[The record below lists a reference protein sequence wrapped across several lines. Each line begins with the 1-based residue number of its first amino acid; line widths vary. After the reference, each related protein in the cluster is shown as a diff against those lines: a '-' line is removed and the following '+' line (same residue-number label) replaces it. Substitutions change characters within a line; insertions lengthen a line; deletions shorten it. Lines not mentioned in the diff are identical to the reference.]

1 MTIFN
6 ECSSCYSG
14 CKIKAL
20 RAKTNTYIK
29 TPVRGEEPV
38 FVVTGRKEDVSS
50 AKREILS
57 AAEHFSQIRAQRKNN
72 PGSVGPAPNAH
83 LPGHITIQV
92 RVPYRVVGLV
102 VGPKGATIKRIQ
114 QQTNTYI
121 ITPSRDKDP
130 VFEVTGLS
138 DDVEIA
144 RKEIEAHIAIR
155 TGGII
160 DSTTGSVGTPDEGT
174 SDFSNSP
181 LLSSLDNPFSLSSGT
196 NNMNTY
202 KSDPFSAFSNFVS
215 VNGNVICSQSSASNS
230 LLPNSPIDIFN
241 NAANPGKYTDIY
253 SIFSSKNVP
262 FSNVKGSK
270 SGKDNCQLD
279 SYDIDEGIGDSP
291 TFEMLTGNNLNGIVW
306 TEVKNSLQRSNQCH
320 YLLNNGISSHMAIGN
335 ADNALDCHR
344 RSSSLESNIHSDS
357 SVASC
362 VSTSAPTIVSII

>member
-1 MTIFN
+1 MFERDSRI
-6 ECSSCYSG
+6 CSIGRSNRSILLLLIG

-38 FVVTGRKEDVSS
+38 FVVTGRKEDVSA
-50 AKREILS
+50 AKREIIS

-83 LPGHITIQV
+83 LPGHVTVQV

-130 VFEVTGLS
+130 VFEVTGLPE
-138 DDVEIA
+138 DVDTA

-160 DSTTGSVGTPDEGT
+160 DSTAGSVGTPEEST

-181 LLSSLDNPFSLSSGT
+181 LLSSLDNPFSSYGNSL
-196 NNMNTY
+196 Y
-202 KSDPFSAFSNFVS
+202 KSTDPFSSFSSNFASSNS
-215 VNGNVICSQSSASNS
+215 VANQNTTPNS
-230 LLPNSPIDIFN
+230 LLSNSSLEAFN
-241 NAANPGKYTDIY
+241 SNTFCSKLNDIY
-253 SIFSSKNVP
+253 SAFSTNGLP
-262 FSNVKGSK
+262 ISNGSNTN
-270 SGKDNCQLD
+270 SGKNTSTG
-279 SYDIDEGIGDSP
+279 SYDTDEGIGDSP
-291 TFEMLTGNNLNGIVW
+291 TFDILGATNITNSIWPDFGTSNVQTSSYVVNNMTNGSMSNNLD
-306 TEVKNSLQRSNQCH
+306 
-320 YLLNNGISSHMAIGN
+320 Y
-335 ADNALDCHR
+335 HR
-344 RSSSLESNIHSDS
+344 RSSSLESNINSTNS
-357 SVASC
+357 ISSC
-362 VSTSAPTIVSII
+362 VSSSAPASSSMI

>member
-1 MTIFN
+1 MDL
-6 ECSSCYSG
+6 G

-29 TPVRGEEPV
+29 TPVRNQEPV
-38 FVVTGRKEDVSS
+38 FVVTGRKEDVSA

-83 LPGHITIQV
+83 LPGHVTIQV

-130 VFEVTGLS
+130 VFEVTGLPE
-138 DDVEIA
+138 DVDTA

-160 DSTTGSVGTPDEGT
+160 DSTSGSVGTPEEST

-181 LLSSLDNPFSLSSGT
+181 LLSSLDNPFAAPLGMPSYNGPL
-196 NNMNTY
+196 Y
-202 KSDPFSAFSNFVS
+202 KSADPFSAFAGNF
-215 VNGNVICSQSSASNS
+215 VNGNVLCSQNSTSSSLLSNS
-230 LLPNSPIDIFN
+230 PTDVFGGGNGPVG
-241 NAANPGKYTDIY
+241 PGKYTDIY
-253 SIFSSKNVP
+253 SLFSSGGLP
-262 FSNVKGSK
+262 FANGSNGSS
-270 SGKDNCQLD
+270 SGKNGSPC
-279 SYDIDEGIGDSP
+279 SYDTDEGLGDSP
-291 TFEMLTGNNLNGIVW
+291 TYELLGGANVNGSVWPDFSVGNC
-306 TEVKNSLQRSNQCH
+306 QRSN
-320 YLLNNGISSHMAIGN
+320 YVLNNVALCGN
-335 ADNALDCHR
+335 SADTGPLDLHR
-344 RSSSLESNIHSDS
+344 RSSSLESNINSTNS
-357 SVASC
+357 SVSSC
-362 VSTSAPTIVSII
+362 ISSSAPSASII